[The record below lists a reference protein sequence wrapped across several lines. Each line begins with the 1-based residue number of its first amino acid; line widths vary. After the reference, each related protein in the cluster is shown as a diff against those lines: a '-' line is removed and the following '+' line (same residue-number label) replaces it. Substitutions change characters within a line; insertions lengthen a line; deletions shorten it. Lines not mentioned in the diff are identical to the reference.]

1 MWKEFKAFLIKD
13 NVIGLA
19 IAVIL
24 GGTLNKLVGSVVDDL
39 IMPIVSFGLPA
50 ETSWQTFRI
59 PDDPKG
65 IGVGPFFAALVN
77 FFIIGFVCWRIA
89 RALTVHLYW
98 LPFTYAPS
106 PRPVGLGGVSL

>member
-39 IMPIVSFGLPA
+39 VMPVINMVTASAGGGKWEQFMIPLPGATANPAGGYDGPAIRLGL
-50 ETSWQTFRI
+50 FL
-59 PDDPKG
+59 
-65 IGVGPFFAALVN
+65 AAVLN

-89 RALTVHLYW
+89 KAFVK
-98 LPFTYAPS
+98 PKE
-106 PRPVGLGGVSL
+106 G